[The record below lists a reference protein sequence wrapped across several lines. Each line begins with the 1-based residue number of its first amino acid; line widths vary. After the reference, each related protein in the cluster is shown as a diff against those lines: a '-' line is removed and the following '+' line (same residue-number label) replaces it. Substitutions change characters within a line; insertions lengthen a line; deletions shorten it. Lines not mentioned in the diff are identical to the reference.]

1 MPQSKVYVEG
11 SGGRAQAGERNVST
25 KSAKIK
31 AQIAE
36 LEAAMAEAQAR
47 EREIMR
53 DRVAKVAERS
63 GLIDVMLSSKQ
74 LAIAFRS
81 IIDNPPAEP
90 EAKTRKGGE
99 DNEHE

>member
-1 MPQSKVYVEG
+1 M
-11 SGGRAQAGERNVST
+11 ST
-25 KSAKIK
+25 KSAKIR

-47 EREIMR
+47 EREVMR
-53 DRVAKVAERS
+53 NRVAKIAERS
-63 GLIDVMLSSKQ
+63 GLIDIMLSSKQ
-74 LAIAFRS
+74 LAIAFQS

-90 EAKTRKGGE
+90 ETKTRKGGE

>member
-1 MPQSKVYVEG
+1 M
-11 SGGRAQAGERNVST
+11 RARAGERNVST
-25 KSAKIK
+25 KSAKIR

-47 EREIMR
+47 EREVMR
-53 DRVAKVAERS
+53 NRVAKIAERS
-63 GLIDVMLSSKQ
+63 GLIDIMLSSKQ
-74 LAIAFRS
+74 LAIAFQS

-90 EAKTRKGGE
+90 ETKTRKGGE